1 MANLLNRF
9 GQETRI
15 IGNDHAS
22 NEDAGFKAEV
32 KGIFESYAG
41 QGVDLTSDLPQIIA
55 RANDRREFEDQIMES
70 FASDP
75 MFNDS
80 RISHDVFYGNYAERF
95 GLLLDNSLTSVA
107 IESVTQGYHP
117 IVAYNPFFLKKQWV
131 ACIFKDVLMT
141 EVPNSP
147 VINLAFERRY
157 IKTMSGEKYEMP
169 DVFYDDEKMATLSEE
184 SQGIPMDATKEIS
197 LPLKNVDLLVADYF
211 PNIGAIVDRAEML
224 NQSLEIAE
232 VHFATADKWIPVH
245 ITADATTHAFPPKVI
260 SDGEATP
267 ETDTL
272 VGNVDFIAG
281 TVTLFSD
288 NDRIKSVWL
297 GGTTANRFNERSLDV
312 VRRVEQI
319 QHVMPESGPRF
330 NTAVTI
336 EEAAD
341 ALALQKIDMIA
352 DNVEYMGRSLAEFED
367 FEIRTFL
374 WNSFDVQKQVEEDGG
389 NIHGCRDV
397 VEHGLV
403 PGLLRIGDLDGAL
416 AEVSA
421 VLLLRPCPR
430 CIVGAGYASSYV
442 SGAAATLHLV
452 GRLYEHPVPSLPRLV
467 AVVELASRIT
477 EIEADPVEVDHLP
490 RAG

>member
-184 SQGIPMDATKEIS
+184 SQGIPMDATKEIA
-197 LPLKNVDLLVADYF
+197 LPLKNEDLLVADYF
-211 PNIGAIVDRAEML
+211 PAIGAIVDRAEML

-260 SDGEATP
+260 SDGRATP

-272 VGNVDFIAG
+272 VGNVDFEG
-281 TVTLFSD
+281 GRVTIVSTAD
-288 NDRIKSVWL
+288 KIDKIKMNGKLS
-297 GGTTANRFNERSLDV
+297 NRWNERGLTV
-312 VRRVEQI
+312 IREN
-319 QHVMPESGPRF
+319 ELK
-330 NTAVTI
+330 
-336 EEAAD
+336 AAK
-341 ALALQKIDMIA
+341 A
-352 DNVEYMGRSLAEFED
+352 
-367 FEIRTFL
+367 
-374 WNSFDVQKQVEEDGG
+374 
-389 NIHGCRDV
+389 
-397 VEHGLV
+397 
-403 PGLLRIGDLDGAL
+403 
-416 AEVSA
+416 
-421 VLLLRPCPR
+421 
-430 CIVGAGYASSYV
+430 
-442 SGAAATLHLV
+442 
-452 GRLYEHPVPSLPRLV
+452 
-467 AVVELASRIT
+467 
-477 EIEADPVEVDHLP
+477 
-490 RAG
+490 